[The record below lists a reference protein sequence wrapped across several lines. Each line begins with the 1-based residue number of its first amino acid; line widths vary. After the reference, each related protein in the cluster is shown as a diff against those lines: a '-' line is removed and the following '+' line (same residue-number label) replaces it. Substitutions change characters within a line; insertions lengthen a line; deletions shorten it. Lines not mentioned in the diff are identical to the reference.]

1 MISSERPKHQQTPV
15 HSHTTQRHGSP
26 VAFFMGNAMETY
38 NPQEAAQLLKCSPRR
53 VSALCRDG
61 LIAAKKA
68 GKTWCITDAALA
80 ACLGS
85 THNSQ
90 RDSVARME
98 SACQSSNAVK
108 HGGDRTPHQA
118 ANELELRLKQLIK
131 SGAFSHQNQATK
143 NALHGALCAAMLRV
157 GDERHDALPHEIQ
170 IDFAVVVL
178 GCHLFEG
185 PARPLDVPLARQD
198 VRRPD

>member
-1 MISSERPKHQQTPV
+1 MQLSLGLAETGLLTLKRANAMRLPTSPKHQPNQLTP
-15 HSHTTQRHGSP
+15 RHGSP

-38 NPQEAAQLLKCSPRR
+38 NHQEAAQLLKCSPRR

-61 LIAAKKA
+61 LIAANKA

-80 ACLGS
+80 AYLGS

-118 ANELELRLKQLIK
+118 ANELELRLKQL
-131 SGAFSHQNQATK
+131 TK
-143 NALHGALCAAMLRV
+143 
-157 GDERHDALPHEIQ
+157 
-170 IDFAVVVL
+170 
-178 GCHLFEG
+178 
-185 PARPLDVPLARQD
+185 
-198 VRRPD
+198 RRPKKSLTKSAMTCGGKSM

>member
-1 MISSERPKHQQTPV
+1 MIPPERPKHQQTPV

-53 VSALCRDG
+53 VSALCRYG

-80 ACLGS
+80 AYLGS

-131 SGAFSHQNQATK
+131 
-143 NALHGALCAAMLRV
+143 
-157 GDERHDALPHEIQ
+157 
-170 IDFAVVVL
+170 
-178 GCHLFEG
+178 
-185 PARPLDVPLARQD
+185 
-198 VRRPD
+198 RRPKKSLIKSANTSNNSGRHTERQKQGRLRRPRYPSPS